1 MTWTRRDVLSSALL
15 ALPAWAAKGGEGDW
29 SYYGGDA
36 AATRF
41 SPLTQI
47 QRSNVSRLKVA
58 WTHAC
63 GDASQR
69 PLTTI
74 ECTPI
79 VVGGVMYLTTARVQ
93 VRALNAATGQPLWN
107 YNPLG
112 SSRRATGVN
121 RGVTWFEDG
130 KDKRVFAA
138 IQDKLHCLHPATG
151 EPVKGFGDNGVVDL
165 AAQFDSDMQGLSY
178 RVTSPPVIVEDTLI
192 IGGGGGEGPRPEAPG
207 HIRGYDV
214 YTGKRKWIFHTIPHP
229 GEKGA
234 DTWPKDAWRRNG
246 SAGNW
251 CGISADLKRKWVFVP
266 TGSATFDFYGGD
278 RHGDNLF
285 SDCVLALDA
294 QTGRLIWH
302 YQTVHHDVWDYDL
315 PAQPALVTVRH
326 QGKPR
331 DAVAQV
337 TKTGFVFLLDRET
350 GKPLFPVEERKVPSS
365 DVEGEKLSATQPFP
379 VKPLPLSRLE
389 VNEDLL
395 TDISPEAH
403 AFALK
408 KFRTLRGGVP
418 FAPPSLQGTIFS
430 PGTLGGALW
439 GGCAIDPSSQ
449 RLFVNSSELPSI
461 VQLTDERGKK
471 PYPFGITGYAKFIDA
486 DGFPAVK
493 PPWGHLTAVD
503 LKTGDFAWRE
513 VMGEYPKLAARGI
526 KKTGSYQL
534 GGCIATAG
542 GLVFLAATPD
552 EMIRA
557 VDSASGE
564 VVWEHKLPAGGY
576 ATPATYAVNGKQYV
590 VIACGGGNR
599 QPTSAGDQYVA
610 FSLEA

>member
-1 MTWTRRDVLSSALL
+1 MLVSRRDVLSSALL
-15 ALPAWAAKGGEGDW
+15 ALPAWAAKQGEGDW
-29 SYYGGDA
+29 GHYGGDPG
-36 AATRF
+36 ATRF
-41 SPLTQI
+41 SPLNQI
-47 QRSNVSRLKVA
+47 KASNAANLKVA

-79 VVGGVMYLTTARVQ
+79 VVDGVMYLTTARVQ
-93 VRALNAATGQPLWN
+93 VRALNAVTGQPLWN
-107 YNPLG
+107 YNPLAG
-112 SSRRATGVN
+112 SRRSSGVN

-138 IQDKLHCLHPATG
+138 IQDKLHCLNPATG
-151 EPVKGFGDNGVVDL
+151 EPVKGFGDNGIVDL
-165 AAQFDSDMQGLSY
+165 AAQFDRDMTGLSY
-178 RVTSPPVIVEDTLI
+178 RSTSPPVIVEDTLI

-229 GEKGA
+229 GEKGY
-234 DTWPKDAWRRNG
+234 DTWPKDAWQRNG

-251 CGISADLKRKWVFVP
+251 PGLSVDLKRKWVFVP

-285 SDCVLALDA
+285 SDCLLALDA

-302 YQTVHHDVWDYDL
+302 YQVVRHDVWDYDL

-326 QGKPR
+326 NGRMK

-337 TKTGFVFLLDRET
+337 TKMGTLFLLDRET
-350 GKPLFPVEERKVPSS
+350 GKPLLPVEDRKVPAS
-365 DVEGEKLSATQPFP
+365 DVDGELLAATQPFP
-379 VKPLPLSRLE
+379 VKPKPFARQE

-403 AFALK
+403 AFALAKFK
-408 KFRTLRGGVP
+408 KLRGGVP
-418 FAPPSLQGTIFS
+418 FAAPSLQGTIYS

-439 GGCAIDPSSQ
+439 GGCAFDPSTQ

-461 VQLTDERGKK
+461 VTLRDVRDKEK
-471 PYPFGITGYAKFIDA
+471 YPFAITGYEKFIDSE
-486 DGFPAVK
+486 GFPAVK
-493 PPWGHLTAVD
+493 PPWGHLTAID

-513 VMGEYPKLAARGI
+513 VMGEYPKLAARGV
-526 KKTGSYQL
+526 KKTGSYLL

-552 EMIRA
+552 EKIHA
-557 VDSASGE
+557 VDSSSGKI
-564 VVWEHKLPAGGY
+564 VWEAKLPAGGY

-599 QPTSAGDQYVA
+599 QPTPAGDQYVA
-610 FSLEA
+610 FAL

>member
-1 MTWTRRDVLSSALL
+1 MLVSRRDVLSSALM
-15 ALPAWAAKGGEGDW
+15 ALPAWAAKSGESDWGHYAGDPGA
-29 SYYGGDA
+29 S
-36 AATRF
+36 RF
-41 SPLTQI
+41 SPLNQI
-47 QRSNVSRLKVA
+47 KVSNVANLKVA

-63 GDASQR
+63 GDATQR

-93 VRALNAATGQPLWN
+93 VRALNAVTGQPLWN
-107 YNPLG
+107 YNPLAG
-112 SSRRATGVN
+112 SRRSTGVN

-138 IQDKLHCLHPATG
+138 IQDKLHCLNPATG
-151 EPVKGFGDNGVVDL
+151 EPVKGFGDNGIVDL
-165 AAQFDSDMQGLSY
+165 AAQFDRDMTGLSY
-178 RVTSPPVIVEDTLI
+178 RSTSPPVIVEDTLI

-229 GEKGA
+229 GEKGY
-234 DTWPKDAWRRNG
+234 DTWPKDAWKTSG

-251 CGISADLKRKWVFVP
+251 PGLSVDLKRKWVFVP
-266 TGSATFDFYGGD
+266 TGSATFDFYGAD
-278 RHGDNLF
+278 RIGDNLF

-302 YQTVHHDVWDYDL
+302 YQTVRHDVWDYDL

-326 QGKPR
+326 QGRMK

-337 TKTGFVFLLDRET
+337 TKTGFLFLLDRET
-350 GKPLFPVEERKVPSS
+350 GKPLFPVEDRKVPAS
-365 DVEGEKLSATQPFP
+365 DVDGEVLASTQPFP
-379 VKPLPLSRLE
+379 MKPLPIARQE

-403 AFALK
+403 EFALAKFK
-408 KFRTLRGGVP
+408 KLRGGVP
-418 FAPPSLQGTIFS
+418 FAAPSVQGTLYS

-439 GGCAIDPSSQ
+439 GGCAFDPSSQ
-449 RLFVNSSELPSI
+449 RVFVNSSELPSI
-461 VQLTDERGKK
+461 VTLRDERNKEK
-471 PYPFGITGYAKFIDA
+471 YPFGIAGYEKFIDSE
-486 DGFPAVK
+486 GFPAVK
-493 PPWGHLTAVD
+493 PPWGHLTAID

-513 VMGEYPKLAARGI
+513 VMGEYPQLGARGV
-526 KKTGSYQL
+526 KKTGSYLL

-552 EMIRA
+552 EKIHA
-557 VDSASGE
+557 VDSSSGKI
-564 VVWEHKLPAGGY
+564 VWEAKLPAGGY

-599 QPTSAGDQYVA
+599 QPTPAGDQYVA
-610 FSLEA
+610 FAL

>member
-15 ALPAWAAKGGEGDW
+15 ALPAWAAKSSEGDW
-29 SYYGGDA
+29 GYYGGDA

-41 SPLTQI
+41 SPLQQI
-47 QRSNVSRLKVA
+47 KRSNASKMKVA

-79 VVGGVMYLTTARVQ
+79 VVGGVMYLTTPRVQ

-138 IQDKLHCLHPATG
+138 IQDKLHCLNPSTG
-151 EPVKGFGDNGVVDL
+151 EPVKGFGDNGIVDL

-214 YTGKRKWIFHTIPHP
+214 YTGKRKWIFHTIPHA
-229 GEKGA
+229 GERGA
-234 DTWPKDAWRRNG
+234 DTWPKDAWKRNG

-294 QTGRLIWH
+294 HTGRLIWH

-315 PAQPALVTVRH
+315 PAQPALITVRH
-326 QGKPR
+326 QGKMR

-350 GKPLFPVEERKVPSS
+350 GKPLFPVEERKVPAS
-365 DVEGEKLSATQPFP
+365 DVEGEKLAETQPFP
-379 VKPLPLSRLE
+379 TKPLPLSRLE

-395 TDISPEAH
+395 TDISPEAR

-439 GGCAIDPSSQ
+439 GGCAVDPSSQ

-461 VQLTDERGKK
+461 VQLVDERGKK
-471 PYPFGITGYAKFIDA
+471 PYPFGITGYAKFIDEE
-486 DGFPAVK
+486 GFPAVK
-493 PPWGHLTAVD
+493 PPWGYLTAID

-513 VMGEYPKLAARGI
+513 VMGEYPKLAARGV
-526 KKTGSYQL
+526 KKTG
-534 GGCIATAG
+534 A
-542 GLVFLAATPD
+542 
-552 EMIRA
+552 R
-557 VDSASGE
+557 
-564 VVWEHKLPAGGY
+564 
-576 ATPATYAVNGKQYV
+576 
-590 VIACGGGNR
+590 
-599 QPTSAGDQYVA
+599 
-610 FSLEA
+610 